1 MSYHVPALPL
11 VTPRTLAVGGILALH
26 VLLVYLLATGLI
38 QHILPP
44 VPPSIKVTLA
54 PDAVRSTPPPPL
66 SRTVL
71 ENPKIPQEENIPQ
84 LYPPDSA
91 ALTAIPPVADTPP
104 TGGGTA
110 EPQKVPLRILG
121 KNLLPDSE
129 SYYPPDKIR
138 LGISGASYV
147 RVCVD
152 SRGVRQG
159 DPALEQTSG
168 DSGLDAAAL
177 NVARHGQY
185 AHALQGDQPVPT
197 CFRFRIVFRP
207 VEGR

>member
-1 MSYHVPALPL
+1 MSYHVQALPL
-11 VTPRTLAVGGILALH
+11 APRRTLAIGGILALH

-38 QHILPP
+38 QRVIMPTAPDIKAAVLPDEKHLP
-44 VPPSIKVTLA
+44 VPPPS
-54 PDAVRSTPPPPL
+54 PSTRPL
-66 SRTVL
+66 VDV
-71 ENPKIPQEENIPQ
+71 PV
-84 LYPPDSA
+84 PPDPGIPEIIA
-91 ALTAIPPVADTPP
+91 PPGITALTPQPLTAPPAGAGVS
-104 TGGGTA
+104 
-110 EPQKVPLRILG
+110 EPHPVPLRILG

-129 SYYPPDKIR
+129 SYYPPDKAR

-152 SRGVRQG
+152 PRGMPQG

-177 NVARHGQY
+177 NVARHGRY
-185 AHALQGDQPVPT
+185 ARALQGDQPVPT

-207 VEGR
+207 APGR